1 MSSAMLLLVCDNI
14 FDVAVRFALAGH
26 ERKKA
31 VWMLDAR
38 EIMICDIFWC
48 IGVVLQSAFGALCVW
63 SLEDLA
69 YGLHC

>member
-1 MSSAMLLLVCDNI
+1 MLLLVCDNI

-38 EIMICDIFWC
+38 EIMICDIF
-48 IGVVLQSAFGALCVW
+48 
-63 SLEDLA
+63 
-69 YGLHC
+69 